1 MKLLLNEP
9 AAEQARQL
17 WSEADSVFTAAV
29 AELEARAAIA
39 RRLSSRPAVIARLE
53 LAARWSEMEI
63 VPLNEPLLAAAGD
76 TAEAHRL
83 RALDAVHLAA
93 ALGLHDPTVV
103 FATWDGELAHA
114 ARGAG
119 LATVPA

>member
-1 MKLLLNEP
+1 VKLLLNEP
-9 AAEQARQL
+9 AAEQVRTL
-17 WSEADSVFTAAV
+17 WSEADSVLSAAI

-39 RRLSSRPAVIARLE
+39 RRLSSRPAVIARSE

-63 VPLNEPLLAAAGD
+63 VPLGEPLLAAAGD
-76 TAEAHRL
+76 TADAHRL

-93 ALGLHDPTVV
+93 ALSLRDPTVV

-119 LATVPA
+119 FATIPA